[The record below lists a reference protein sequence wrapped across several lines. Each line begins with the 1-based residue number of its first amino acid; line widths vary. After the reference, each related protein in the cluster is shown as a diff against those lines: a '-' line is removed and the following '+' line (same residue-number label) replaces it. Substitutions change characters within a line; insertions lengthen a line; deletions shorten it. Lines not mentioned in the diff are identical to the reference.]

1 MAETIIDFFGGD
13 PQFSAEPWYN
23 PSGDSIHYH
32 LTPEEF
38 FGDRVDDKL
47 TLYRS
52 RETNEVVGCQ
62 IKGISAIL
70 KKFGDFHLSVHHD
83 DGLALAQF
91 VVVSHVT
98 AENSRYGQEERR
110 QLYLYILERL
120 GKAKVNLPE
129 EASAAQ

>member
-1 MAETIIDFFGGD
+1 MAGRNNWNSLVNRMAPERRARIEQGVRQELNNLMAETIIDFFGGD

-70 KKFGDFHLSVHHD
+70 KKFG
-83 DGLALAQF
+83 
-91 VVVSHVT
+91 
-98 AENSRYGQEERR
+98 R
-110 QLYLYILERL
+110 
-120 GKAKVNLPE
+120 
-129 EASAAQ
+129 